1 MALGVEEG
9 FPDEAVIEK
18 KVRGWGKGSLHW
30 SLDQSGQIR
39 PRVALVSSAVKAA
52 SMWGIR

>member
-9 FPDEAVIEK
+9 FRDEAVIEE